1 MFFRT
6 TRETEDVHDFEFNPD
21 FEVISPPYPLR
32 EMPEEVVLDL
42 STDQSY
48 AYRITKMITTGVID
62 WDLVKL
68 MIGKVSHCRWLTTGS
83 RFERLWVSKHGLI
96 GDPLKTLRG
105 IVTFLATDYFPL
117 WFEIK
122 ADSSIIAGPRHKLRE
137 IEIVRQMKG
146 KDAKSRKI
154 KEIAMK
160 FGEKGAWHAHPEHV
174 LHALL
179 CSDDEEDRHYAI
191 EKIVAIR
198 NGENFGDSSPRPFSP
213 PRLNWQARSI
223 RDIQDWTGATEP
235 LITTALSTNDLRKY
249 LNEPFPDP
257 KIPGHTQSCERC
269 VKEVTAA
276 SARVFGERSR
286 DGCIRG
292 RIKSRELIPAIDTK
306 RSLEA
311 IIPS

>member
-1 MFFRT
+1 MGKLIC
-6 TRETEDVHDFEFNPD
+6 EDVHEFEFNPD
-21 FEVISPPYPLR
+21 FEVISPPFPLR
-32 EMPEEVVLDL
+32 ELPEEVIRDL
-42 STDQSY
+42 STDQAY
-48 AYRITKMITTGVID
+48 AYRITKMITTGIVD
-62 WDLVKL
+62 EELVQLKV
-68 MIGKVSHCRWLTTGS
+68 GKVSHCRWLTTGN
-83 RFERLWVSKHGLI
+83 RFDRLWISMHGLV
-96 GDPLKTLRG
+96 GDDLKTLRG
-105 IVTFLATDYFPL
+105 IVVFLNTDYFPL

-137 IEIVRQMKG
+137 IEIIRQMKG

-160 FGEKGAWHAHPEHV
+160 FGEKGAWHAHSEHV
-174 LHALL
+174 LLALL
-179 CSDDEEDRHYAI
+179 CSDDEEDRHFAI
-191 EKIVAIR
+191 TKIAAIR
-198 NGENFGDSSPRPFSP
+198 NGENYGDSSVRPFST
-213 PRLNWQARSI
+213 PRLNWNARSI
-223 RDIQDWTGATEP
+223 RDIQDWTDATEP
-235 LITTALSTNDLRKY
+235 LVTTSISTNDLRKY
-249 LNEPFPDP
+249 LAEPFPDP